1 MNLFG
6 YGKRNNLY
14 FPREKIQRSKNKDIF
29 IDMNAADRKEFDLI
43 HNKIDNITKSIE
55 DLKEDMS
62 MAHGKTDASLSFLK
76 ENLFNPHEG
85 LWSETK
91 QNTQFRE
98 NSQKWRGVIG
108 IGFVGLL
115 LEKVWSLFTS

>member
-1 MNLFG
+1 MN
-6 YGKRNNLY
+6 
-14 FPREKIQRSKNKDIF
+14 Q
-29 IDMNAADRKEFDLI
+29 ADRKEFDLI

-91 QNTQFRE
+91 LNSQFRHE
-98 NSQKWRGVIG
+98 TKRWRGIVG
-108 IGFVGLL
+108 TGVVGLIIKQIWDFM
-115 LEKVWSLFTS
+115 KV